1 MNFTE
6 QYKLF
11 QQYEEL
17 EKKLLEPSISANDI
31 RAYNAQKKEIELRLQ
46 VIYKAFDLIRKA
58 EIESIE
64 CTLFI
69 DEKPSCLGHYCIYFS
84 WEQFGERRYLEF
96 FPESHYLIE
105 EELKE
110 AEQFVEKIKKLKSEY
125 KVAREKILEKLTE
138 DEKRLLFL

>member
-11 QQYEEL
+11 QKYQEL
-17 EKKLLEPSISANDI
+17 EKELLEPSISANNI
-31 RAYNAQKKEIELRLQ
+31 RAYNLQKKEIELQLQ
-46 VIYKAFDLIRKA
+46 VIYKAFDLVRKA
-58 EIESIE
+58 EIEGIE
-64 CTLFI
+64 CTLYQNK
-69 DEKPSCLGHYCIYFS
+69 ESSCLGQFCIYFS

-96 FPESHYLIE
+96 FPESPYLVE

-110 AEQFVEKIKKLKSEY
+110 AEQFIEGIKKLKADY
-125 KVAREKILEKLTE
+125 KEARDKILEKLTE

>member
-11 QQYEEL
+11 QKYEEL

-31 RAYNAQKKEIELRLQ
+31 RACNAQKKEIELELQ
-46 VIYKAFDLIRKA
+46 VIYKAFDLVRRAK
-58 EIESIE
+58 IEGIE
-64 CTLFI
+64 CTLYR
-69 DEKPSCLGHYCIYFS
+69 DEKFGCLGHYCVYFS

-96 FPESHYLIE
+96 FPESHYLVE

-110 AEQFVEKIKKLKSEY
+110 AEQFVEGVKKLKADY
-125 KVAREKILEKLTE
+125 KAARDKILEKLTE

>member
-31 RAYNAQKKEIELRLQ
+31 RACNLQKKEIELKLQ
-46 VIYKAFDLIRKA
+46 VIYKAFDLVRRA
-58 EIESIE
+58 EIEGIE
-64 CTLFI
+64 CTLFR
-69 DEKPSCLGHYCIYFS
+69 DEYGCLGHYCIYFS

-96 FPESHYLIE
+96 FPESHYLVE
-105 EELKE
+105 EELRE
-110 AEQFVEKIKKLKSEY
+110 AEQFIEGIKKLKAEY
-125 KVAREKILEKLTE
+125 KAARDKILEKLTE